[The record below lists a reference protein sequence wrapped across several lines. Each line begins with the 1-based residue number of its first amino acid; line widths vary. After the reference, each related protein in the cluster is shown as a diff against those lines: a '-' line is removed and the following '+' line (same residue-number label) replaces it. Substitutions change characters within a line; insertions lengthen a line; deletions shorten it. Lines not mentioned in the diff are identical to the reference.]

1 MESQKEEHID
11 KKEQNTSENQPV
23 KTEPKIDTQQ
33 SNSSPKASKT
43 RKIVYLNQKV
53 YFPMNIPDKIDF
65 IYNLFYNDELGY
77 VINSAPLFKSAT
89 IYEIGKYFKIKLKY
103 ILEIASGILYYIFK
117 NFKITEKDEGKRTTE
132 EILSSGEIYSYTEIC
147 ELYQDLCNS
156 SGIKIYII
164 NGCLKKKG
172 YKIGDSI
179 YKYKWCLLDCGN
191 QNKKFLI
198 DPYLAMGEEKDDIGL
213 SSDFKPFYFCTDP
226 DLFIENHIPDDD
238 KNQLLIK
245 TMRVKEFTKK
255 AYTMTEEFY
264 SNVYRYNFKLKNYF
278 KPEFN
283 CKDSEIVIKFILDS
297 MDLSVQCFANGK
309 KMPEDKVKISNN
321 TFRNNYEI
329 LIVFISNG
337 EYKLNIIGKR
347 FNKIEEPKVLLTY
360 KINVKITNIIKH
372 EEVKKKVVKKK

>member
-309 KMPEDKVKISNN
+309 KMTEDKVKISNN